1 MSISVRECV
10 GQSLICCQIWLQD
23 MFVELYG
30 LIGMS
35 CMKIFGNASSIFNL
49 AVEIL
54 MSSVLVEFSIKSF
67 VVSQLCKSVRQFCS
81 WSEDSMLECN
91 SISSA

>member
-1 MSISVRECV
+1 MCWSKFNLLSNCILRY
-10 GQSLICCQIWLQD
+10 
-23 MFVELYG
+23 FVELDG

-35 CMKIFGNASSIFNL
+35 FIKIFGNAGSIFNL

-54 MSSVLVEFSIKSF
+54 MSSVLIKFSSKSF

-81 WSEDSMLECN
+81 
-91 SISSA
+91 

>member
-1 MSISVRECV
+1 MSKLTPRC
-10 GQSLICCQIWLQD
+10 
-23 MFVELYG
+23 FVESDG

-35 CMKIFGNASSIFNL
+35 FMKIFGNAVSIFNL
-49 AVEIL
+49 AVDIL
-54 MSSVLVEFSIKSF
+54 ISSVLVEFSSKLF
-67 VVSQLCKSVRQFCS
+67 VVSQLCKSVRQVCS

>member
-1 MSISVRECV
+1 MRECV
-10 GQSLICCQIWLQD
+10 GQSVICCLLD
-23 MFVELYG
+23 G

-35 CMKIFGNASSIFNL
+35 LVKIFGNTGSIFNL

-54 MSSVLVEFSIKSF
+54 MSYVLVEFSSKSF
-67 VVSQLCKSVRQFCS
+67 VVSQLCKSVRHFCS

-91 SISSA
+91 SISSAYRL